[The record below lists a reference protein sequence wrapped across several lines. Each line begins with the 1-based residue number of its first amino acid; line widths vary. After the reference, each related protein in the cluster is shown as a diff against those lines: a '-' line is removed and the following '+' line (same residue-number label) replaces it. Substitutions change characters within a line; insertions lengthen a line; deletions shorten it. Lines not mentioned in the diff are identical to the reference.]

1 MIRKTMQFFHQ
12 SLLSEARKVVSG
24 VLRSAA
30 LLCVAACVLPR
41 TVHADVQK
49 QAVYEG
55 DSLIWRCQLL
65 GETGTYTDGPSYTM
79 HFSVLDLP
87 TSENRSLAICKGDT
101 LLWNCMQLWTADEY
115 KDTTWYVEFPTMA
128 KTYHRLNLQ
137 VVEAIANPVENQT
150 ICEGDTL
157 LWRCRKLYKA
167 GTYKDTVK
175 SLLCPSCDSAY
186 YELHLSLKE
195 PTVNPAENITMILGE
210 TLLWRC
216 KMIECNAV
224 GEFVYKD
231 TTYEGSCP
239 DELYQ
244 LNLTVNEFKAEEIES
259 DLVICAADTL
269 LWRCQLLYETGTYHD
284 TLKSVLYPAYDS
296 VHYTLNLSVLKD
308 SVAPVEVKYLAPGE
322 SYEWKDGNTYDAAGE
337 YAYQTHYES
346 GCDSILFRL
355 QVVKYDSTALTS
367 CNGDTVLWRCFEAY
381 ETKIYRDTVR
391 EASMFSDGEYVKE
404 LYILNFTF
412 HGEPVDSVKDEI
424 ATAIPYLWRGQSL
437 EENGTYRD
445 TVYTVPVDNSSCID
459 SLFTLNLKIELAK
472 DSLEEVTLCN
482 GDTLLWRCQQ
492 VYATGEYTDT
502 LFYPS
507 GNDSIR
513 FTLNLSVLKDS
524 VAPVEVKYLAPGES
538 YEWKDGNT
546 YDAAGEYAY
555 QTHYESGCDSILFRL
570 QVVKYDSTALTS
582 CNGDTVLWRCFE
594 AYETK
599 IYRDTVREA
608 SMFSDG
614 EYVKE
619 LYILNFT
626 FHGEPVDSVKD
637 EIATAIPYLWRGQSL
652 EENGTYRD
660 TVYTVPVD
668 NSSCIDSLFT
678 LNLKI
683 ELAKDSLEEVT
694 LCNGDTLLWR
704 CQQVYATGEYT
715 DTLFYPSGNDSIRF
729 TLNLTVL
736 KDSVAPVE
744 VKYLAPGESYEW
756 KDGNTYDA
764 AGEYAYQ
771 THYESG
777 CDSILF
783 RLQVVKYDSTA
794 LTSCNGDTVL
804 WRCFEAYETKIYR
817 DTVREASMFSDG
829 EYVKELY
836 ILNFTFHGEPV
847 DSVKDEIATA
857 IPYLWRGQSLE
868 ENGTYRDTVYTVPG
882 DNSSCIDSLFT
893 LNLKIELAKDSLEEV
908 TLCNGDTLLWRC
920 QLVYATGE
928 YTDTLFYEPSG
939 NDSIRF
945 TLNLTVNMD
954 SVAPLLV
961 ETLVPGDSVTW
972 FAEDGSLATY
982 KEAGEHLYQS
992 QYESGC
998 DSVLHRLRIVLFD
1011 STFVSKCDGETYEWR
1026 ERVFDRDTIVR
1037 DTVRAVSI
1045 FEPYEEYDKEY
1056 YILNFDFHAAAVD
1069 SVLNDTI
1076 SNEALPYLWRGEER
1090 WGASLS
1096 VDTTYI
1102 ENHYYP
1108 DESECIDTVFTL
1120 NLHVDVVD
1128 SVVLADTLCRGDT
1141 LLWRCQQ
1148 IYESGA
1154 YYDTLRYPS
1163 GNDSLRYVLRVVV
1176 QKDSVAELEQVIL
1189 CNGDSLLWYDPLT
1202 EAKTTYLKTPGHYT
1216 CQTHYEPTM
1225 YQESLGLEGCD
1236 SVFHELVLIIRTM
1249 KDTTMNDTI
1258 CYDPEHPTYTWRS
1271 WRDTTCQIPTSDIE
1285 SKWYTFT
1292 DSVRYAG
1299 TTDCDSVRYTMNVF
1313 VRRTEGRNFYTTD
1326 SLCASDGNVPT
1337 EYEWTIA
1344 EDGNRVKHIVLT
1356 AEERARQGKFIVE
1369 RKDTVRYL
1377 PTGKGY
1383 ECDSAYYTLN
1393 LYVFRAMLNP
1403 NDPEKLDTLVTDTT
1417 LCYSDE
1423 MEWYGQTYNADGPY
1437 FHTIKYANTDCD
1449 SITCRLQLHYYTR
1462 PTDTTTISL
1471 LRCKGEPEEK
1481 IGNVVI
1487 HTDESRTYLDST
1499 YYPNT
1504 QCVNSYTKYVVTVLE
1519 KEADRDTTVVMCHGG
1534 SYYWELSGEEYTAP
1548 GTYST
1553 TIPYT
1558 RRSSCDSVTVNLHL
1572 EEIVLDSVF
1581 DEPQYICNGES
1592 YTWSRTG
1599 LTYDQTGIYRSEIV
1613 KSQGGCDSV
1622 YYILILDQQPPKQYL
1637 DTTVYICGS
1646 AGEFTWDFNGKTYS
1660 VSGEYKDTL
1669 RSPQGCDLVA
1679 ATLHLKMQPL
1689 TVGVDTT
1696 ATIYTDQTF
1705 TWDRSGE
1712 TYSAAGTYEYIPQYI
1727 ASGCDSIVHTL
1738 TLIVKDVQSLYVDIY
1753 DTVCAGT
1760 VYDSDHVINEYT
1772 QWSVTDEIT
1781 RPDGVRIDS
1790 VTRYYVEVFDESFPQ
1805 DLFSAVVASCG
1816 LAVNVEAATLMLDEY
1831 ADNDPKHAAIENIT
1845 WKYREP
1851 NGSWQTID
1859 DYAPALSGNVSSIEV
1874 MCEVTTECSTV
1885 SEQAVVSVGTRATWE
1900 TFTEYDL
1907 LPVISKY
1914 NGTLLMVDIDAV
1926 CEKFGW
1932 TNGVEIKQEDVE
1944 WYERIGAIDNLSH
1957 PDPTDPKDM
1966 PLQKWGYY
1974 LTSMQSGDYYAII
1987 KGKLEA
1993 EVDDCGVWARTM
2005 VAEVTSPVQL
2015 QPNVAHAN
2023 ATVTVTGLTSQATM
2037 SIVDIYGNPE
2047 RTAVAVTGTFVAPAS
2062 AGTYFVEITDRD
2074 GSVYHRTLIVC
2085 P

>member
-1 MIRKTMQFFHQ
+1 M
-12 SLLSEARKVVSG
+12 
-24 VLRSAA
+24 LRSAA
-30 LLCVAACVLPR
+30 LLCVVACMLPR

-101 LLWNCMQLWTADEY
+101 LLWNCMQLWAAGEY
-115 KDTTWYVEFPTMA
+115 KDTTWYDEFPTMA
-128 KTYHRLNLQ
+128 KIYHRLNLQ

-157 LWRCRKLYKA
+157 LWRCQKLYEA
-167 GTYKDTVK
+167 GTYHDTVK
-175 SLLCPSCDSAY
+175 SLLCPSCDSVY

-195 PTVNPAENITMILGE
+195 PTVHPAENITMILGD

-216 KMIECNAV
+216 KMIVCNAVGESVYKDTTYDGSCPDEVYQLNLTVNEFEAEEVELDLEICAADTLLWRCQLLYEAGTYKDTVKSLLYPSCDSVHYELHLSLKEPTVHPAENITMILGDTLLWRCKMIACNAV

-231 TTYEGSCP
+231 TTYAGSCP
-239 DELYQ
+239 DEVYQ
-244 LNLTVNEFKAEEIES
+244 LNLQVDAFVVTEVEESAVVCAGDTLLWRCMALYEAGEYRDTLKSMRYPEYDSVHYVMTLSLATADEIHESATIVVGDTLLWRCLQIPGES
-259 DLVICAADTL
+259 DGVEEYRDTVLSVSGCPEKIYILTLTIDKPEAVNVVEEYTICGKDTL

-284 TLKSVLYPAYDS
+284 TLKSLLYPAYDS
-296 VHYTLNLSVLKD
+296 VHYTLNLTVLKD

-322 SYEWKDGNTYDAAGE
+322 SHYWIDGNTYAAAGE
-337 YAYQTHYES
+337 YSYQTHYES

-367 CNGDTVLWRCFEAY
+367 CDGDTVLWRCFEAC
-381 ETKIYRDTVR
+381 ETKIYSDTVR
-391 EASMFSDGEYVKE
+391 EASIFGDGEYVKE
-404 LYILNFTF
+404 VYVLNFTF

-437 EENGTYRD
+437 TENGTYHD
-445 TVYTVPVDNSSCID
+445 TVYTVPGDNSSCID

-472 DSLEEVTLCN
+472 DSLEKVTLCN

-502 LFYPS
+502 LFY
-507 GNDSIR
+507 
-513 FTLNLSVLKDS
+513 
-524 VAPVEVKYLAPGES
+524 E
-538 YEWKDGNT
+538 
-546 YDAAGEYAY
+546 
-555 QTHYESGCDSILFRL
+555 
-570 QVVKYDSTALTS
+570 
-582 CNGDTVLWRCFE
+582 
-594 AYETK
+594 
-599 IYRDTVREA
+599 
-608 SMFSDG
+608 
-614 EYVKE
+614 
-619 LYILNFT
+619 
-626 FHGEPVDSVKD
+626 
-637 EIATAIPYLWRGQSL
+637 
-652 EENGTYRD
+652 
-660 TVYTVPVD
+660 
-668 NSSCIDSLFT
+668 
-678 LNLKI
+678 
-683 ELAKDSLEEVT
+683 
-694 LCNGDTLLWR
+694 
-704 CQQVYATGEYT
+704 
-715 DTLFYPSGNDSIRF
+715 PSGNDSIRF

-744 VKYLAPGESYEW
+744 VKYLAPGYSYEW
-756 KDGNTYDA
+756 KDGNTYAA
-764 AGEYAYQ
+764 AGEYSYQ

-794 LTSCNGDTVL
+794 LTSCDGDTVL
-804 WRCFEAYETKIYR
+804 WRCFEACETKIYS
-817 DTVREASMFSDG
+817 DTVREASIFGDG
-829 EYVKELY
+829 EYVKEVY
-836 ILNFTFHGEPV
+836 VLNFTFHGEPV

-857 IPYLWRGQSLE
+857 IPYLWRGQSLT

-920 QLVYATGE
+920 QQVYATGE
-928 YTDTLFYEPSG
+928 YTDALFYEPSG

-945 TLNLTVNMD
+945 TLKLTVNMD

-961 ETLVPGDSVTW
+961 DTLVPGESVPW

-982 KEAGEHLYQS
+982 QEAGEHLYQS

-1011 STFVSKCDGETYEWR
+1011 SIFVSNCNGETYEWR

-1037 DTVRAVSI
+1037 DTVRALSI

-1102 ENHYYP
+1102 DNHYYP

-1148 IYESGA
+1148 IYESGS

-1202 EAKTTYLKTPGHYT
+1202 EAKTTYLKTSGHYT

-1225 YQESLGLEGCD
+1225 YQKALGQDGCD
-1236 SVFHELVLIIRTM
+1236 SVFHELVLIVRTM

-1258 CYDPEHPTYTWRS
+1258 CYDPENPTYTWRS
-1271 WRDTTCQIPTSDIE
+1271 WRDTTCQIPTTDIE

-1356 AEERARQGKFIVE
+1356 AEERARHGKFIVE

-1377 PTGKGY
+1377 PTSKGY

-1393 LYVFRAMLNP
+1393 LYIFRPMINP

-1423 MEWYGQTYNADGPY
+1423 MEWYGQTYNADGTY

-1471 LRCKGEPEEK
+1471 LRCKGEQEEK

-1487 HTDESRTYLDST
+1487 QTDESRTYLDST

-1592 YTWSRTG
+1592 YTWPRTG

-1646 AGEFTWDFNGKTYS
+1646 TGEFTWDFNGKTYS

-1696 ATIYTDQTF
+1696 VTIYTDQTF
-1705 TWDRSGE
+1705 TWYRNGE
-1712 TYSAAGTYEYIPQYI
+1712 TYSTAGTYEYVPKYTV
-1727 ASGCDSIVHTL
+1727 SDCDSIIHTL
-1738 TLIVKDVQSLYVDIY
+1738 TLIVKDVQTVDATKY

-1760 VYDSDHVINEYT
+1760 VYDSDHVINAYT
-1772 QWSVTDEIT
+1772 EWSVTDEIT
-1781 RPDGVRIDS
+1781 RPDGVRVDS
-1790 VTRYYVEVFDESFPQ
+1790 ITHFYIEVFDESFPQ

-1816 LAVNVEAATLMLDEY
+1816 LAVNVEAATLMLGEY
-1831 ADNDPKHAAIENIT
+1831 ADNAPKHAAIENIT

-1859 DYAPALSGNVSSIEV
+1859 DYSPALSGNVSSIEV

-1926 CEKFGW
+1926 CAKFGW

-1993 EVDDCGVWARTM
+1993 EIGDCGVWARTM

>member
-1 MIRKTMQFFHQ
+1 MQFFHQ

-30 LLCVAACVLPR
+30 LLCVVACVLPR

-65 GETGTYTDGPSYTM
+65 GETGTYTDGPLYTM

-101 LLWNCMQLWTADEY
+101 LLWNCMRLWTAGEY
-115 KDTTWYVEFPTMA
+115 KDTTWYEEFPTMA

-137 VVEAIANPVENQT
+137 VVEAITNPVENQT

-157 LWRCRKLYKA
+157 LWRCQKLYKA

-210 TLLWRC
+210 MLLWRC

-239 DELYQ
+239 DEVYQ
-244 LNLTVNEFKAEEIES
+244 LNLKVNEFEAEEVES

-284 TLKSVLYPAYDS
+284 TLKSMLYPAYDS
-296 VHYTLNLSVLKD
+296 VHYTLNLTMQKD

-322 SYEWKDGNTYDAAGE
+322 SYDWIDGNTYAAAGE

-367 CNGDTVLWRCFEAY
+367 CDGDTVLWRCFEAY

-391 EASMFSDGEYVKE
+391 EASIFGDGEYVKE
-404 LYILNFTF
+404 LY
-412 HGEPVDSVKDEI
+412 V
-424 ATAIPYLWRGQSL
+424 
-437 EENGTYRD
+437 
-445 TVYTVPVDNSSCID
+445 
-459 SLFTLNLKIELAK
+459 
-472 DSLEEVTLCN
+472 
-482 GDTLLWRCQQ
+482 
-492 VYATGEYTDT
+492 
-502 LFYPS
+502 
-507 GNDSIR
+507 
-513 FTLNLSVLKDS
+513 
-524 VAPVEVKYLAPGES
+524 
-538 YEWKDGNT
+538 
-546 YDAAGEYAY
+546 
-555 QTHYESGCDSILFRL
+555 
-570 QVVKYDSTALTS
+570 
-582 CNGDTVLWRCFE
+582 
-594 AYETK
+594 
-599 IYRDTVREA
+599 
-608 SMFSDG
+608 
-614 EYVKE
+614 
-619 LYILNFT
+619 
-626 FHGEPVDSVKD
+626 
-637 EIATAIPYLWRGQSL
+637 
-652 EENGTYRD
+652 
-660 TVYTVPVD
+660 
-668 NSSCIDSLFT
+668 
-678 LNLKI
+678 
-683 ELAKDSLEEVT
+683 
-694 LCNGDTLLWR
+694 
-704 CQQVYATGEYT
+704 
-715 DTLFYPSGNDSIRF
+715 
-729 TLNLTVL
+729 
-736 KDSVAPVE
+736 
-744 VKYLAPGESYEW
+744 
-756 KDGNTYDA
+756 
-764 AGEYAYQ
+764 
-771 THYESG
+771 
-777 CDSILF
+777 
-783 RLQVVKYDSTA
+783 
-794 LTSCNGDTVL
+794 
-804 WRCFEAYETKIYR
+804 
-817 DTVREASMFSDG
+817 
-829 EYVKELY
+829 
-836 ILNFTFHGEPV
+836 LNFTFHGEPV

-920 QLVYATGE
+920 QQVYAAGE
-928 YTDTLFYEPSG
+928 YTDTLFYPSGNDSIRFTLNLTVLKDSVAPVEVKYLAPGESYEWKDGNTYAAAGEYAYQTHYESGCDSILFRLQVVKYDSTALTSCDGDTVLWRCFEACETKIYRDTVREASIFSDGEYVKELYVLNFTFHGEPVDSVKDEIATAIPYLWRGQSIEENGTYRDTVYTVPGDNSSCIDSLFTLNLKIELAKDSLEEVTLCNGDTLLWRCQQVYAAGEYTDTLFYPSG

-961 ETLVPGDSVTW
+961 ETLVPGDSVIW

-992 QYESGC
+992 QHESGC

-1011 STFVSKCDGETYEWR
+1011 STFVSNCNGETYEWR

-1337 EYEWTIA
+1337 EYEWVIA

-1403 NDPEKLDTLVTDTT
+1403 NNPEKLDTLVTDTT

-1423 MEWYGQTYNADGPY
+1423 IEWYGQTYNADGPY

-1669 RSPQGCDLVA
+1669 RSAQGCDLVA

-1712 TYSAAGTYEYIPQYI
+1712 TYSAAGTYEYIPQYTV
-1727 ASGCDSIVHTL
+1727 SGCDSIVHTL
-1738 TLIVKDVQSLYVDIY
+1738 TLIVKDVQTVDTAIY

-1760 VYDSDHVINEYT
+1760 VYDSDHVINAYT
-1772 QWSVTDEIT
+1772 EWSVTDEIT
-1781 RPDGVRIDS
+1781 RPDGVRVDSITHFHID
-1790 VTRYYVEVFDESFPQ
+1790 VFDESFPQ

-1816 LAVNVEAATLMLDEY
+1816 LAVNVETATLMLDEY
-1831 ADNDPKHAAIENIT
+1831 AGNDPKHAAIENIT
-1845 WKYREP
+1845 WKYREQ

>member
-1 MIRKTMQFFHQ
+1 M
-12 SLLSEARKVVSG
+12 
-24 VLRSAA
+24 LRSAA
-30 LLCVAACVLPR
+30 LLCVVACVLPR

-101 LLWNCMQLWTADEY
+101 LLWNCMQLWTAGEY
-115 KDTTWYVEFPTMA
+115 KDTTWYDEFPTMA

-137 VVEAIANPVENQT
+137 VVEAIVNPVENQT

-157 LWRCRKLYKA
+157 LWRCQKLYKA

-239 DELYQ
+239 DEVYQ
-244 LNLTVNEFKAEEIES
+244 LNLKVNEFEAEEVES

-284 TLKSVLYPAYDS
+284 TLKSMLYPAYDS
-296 VHYTLNLSVLKD
+296 VHYTLNLTMQKD

-322 SYEWKDGNTYDAAGE
+322 SYEWKDGNTYAAAGE

-367 CNGDTVLWRCFEAY
+367 CDGDTVLWRCFEAC

-391 EASMFSDGEYVKE
+391 EASIFGDGEYVKE
-404 LYILNFTF
+404 LYVLNFTF

-437 EENGTYRD
+437 TENGTYRD
-445 TVYTVPVDNSSCID
+445 TVYTVPGDNSSCID

-482 GDTLLWRCQQ
+482 GDTLLWRCQL

-513 FTLNLSVLKDS
+513 FTLNLTVLKDS

-546 YDAAGEYAY
+546 YAAAGEYAY

-582 CNGDTVLWRCFE
+582 CDGDTVLWRCFE
-594 AYETK
+594 ACETK

-608 SMFSDG
+608 SIFGDG

-619 LYILNFT
+619 LYVLNFT

-652 EENGTYRD
+652 TENGTYRD
-660 TVYTVPVD
+660 TVYTVPGD

-729 TLNLTVL
+729 TLNLTV
-736 KDSVAPVE
+736 
-744 VKYLAPGESYEW
+744 
-756 KDGNTYDA
+756 
-764 AGEYAYQ
+764 
-771 THYESG
+771 
-777 CDSILF
+777 
-783 RLQVVKYDSTA
+783 
-794 LTSCNGDTVL
+794 
-804 WRCFEAYETKIYR
+804 
-817 DTVREASMFSDG
+817 
-829 EYVKELY
+829 
-836 ILNFTFHGEPV
+836 
-847 DSVKDEIATA
+847 
-857 IPYLWRGQSLE
+857 
-868 ENGTYRDTVYTVPG
+868 
-882 DNSSCIDSLFT
+882 
-893 LNLKIELAKDSLEEV
+893 
-908 TLCNGDTLLWRC
+908 
-920 QLVYATGE
+920 
-928 YTDTLFYEPSG
+928 
-939 NDSIRF
+939 
-945 TLNLTVNMD
+945 NMD

-961 ETLVPGDSVTW
+961 ETLVPGDSVIW

-992 QYESGC
+992 QHESGC

-1011 STFVSKCDGETYEWR
+1011 STFVSNCNGETYEWR

-1313 VRRTEGRNFYTTD
+1313 VRRTEGRNFVTTD

-1377 PTGKGY
+1377 PTSKGY

-1553 TIPYT
+1553 TIPYA

-1712 TYSAAGTYEYIPQYI
+1712 TYSAAGTYEYIPQYT

-1738 TLIVKDVQSLYVDIY
+1738 TLIVKDVQTVNATKY

-1760 VYDSDHVINEYT
+1760 VYDSDHVINAYT
-1772 QWSVTDEIT
+1772 EWSVTTEIT
-1781 RPDGVRIDS
+1781 RPDGVRVDS
-1790 VTRYYVEVFDESFPQ
+1790 ITHFYIEVFDESFPQ

-1900 TFTEYDL
+1900 SFTEYDL

-1987 KGKLEA
+1987 KGQLEA

-2005 VAEVTSPVQL
+2005 VAEVNSPVQL

-2023 ATVTVTGLTSQATM
+2023 TTVTVTGLTSQATM

>member
-1 MIRKTMQFFHQ
+1 MQFFHQ

-30 LLCVAACVLPR
+30 LLCVVACVLPR

-65 GETGTYTDGPSYTM
+65 GETGTYTDGPLYTM

-101 LLWNCMQLWTADEY
+101 LLWNCMRLWTAGEY
-115 KDTTWYVEFPTMA
+115 KDTTWYEEFPTMA

-137 VVEAIANPVENQT
+137 VVEAITNPVENQT

-157 LWRCRKLYKA
+157 LWRCQKLYKA

-210 TLLWRC
+210 MLLWRC

-239 DELYQ
+239 DEVYQ
-244 LNLTVNEFKAEEIES
+244 LNLKVNEFEAEEVES

-284 TLKSVLYPAYDS
+284 TLKSMLYPAYDS
-296 VHYTLNLSVLKD
+296 VHYTLNLTMQKD

-322 SYEWKDGNTYDAAGE
+322 SYDWIDGNTYAAAGE

-367 CNGDTVLWRCFEAY
+367 CDGDTVLWRCFEAY

-391 EASMFSDGEYVKE
+391 EASIFGDGEYVKE
-404 LYILNFTF
+404 LYVLNFTF

-445 TVYTVPVDNSSCID
+445 TVYTVP
-459 SLFTLNLKIELAK
+459 
-472 DSLEEVTLCN
+472 
-482 GDTLLWRCQQ
+482 G
-492 VYATGEYTDT
+492 
-502 LFYPS
+502 
-507 GNDSIR
+507 
-513 FTLNLSVLKDS
+513 
-524 VAPVEVKYLAPGES
+524 
-538 YEWKDGNT
+538 
-546 YDAAGEYAY
+546 
-555 QTHYESGCDSILFRL
+555 
-570 QVVKYDSTALTS
+570 
-582 CNGDTVLWRCFE
+582 
-594 AYETK
+594 
-599 IYRDTVREA
+599 
-608 SMFSDG
+608 
-614 EYVKE
+614 
-619 LYILNFT
+619 
-626 FHGEPVDSVKD
+626 
-637 EIATAIPYLWRGQSL
+637 
-652 EENGTYRD
+652 
-660 TVYTVPVD
+660 D

-756 KDGNTYDA
+756 KDGNTYAA

-794 LTSCNGDTVL
+794 LTSCDGDTVL
-804 WRCFEAYETKIYR
+804 WRCFEACETKIYR
-817 DTVREASMFSDG
+817 DTVREASIFSDG

-836 ILNFTFHGEPV
+836 VLNFTFHGEPV

-857 IPYLWRGQSLE
+857 IPYLWRGQSIE

-920 QLVYATGE
+920 QQVYAAGE
-928 YTDTLFYEPSG
+928 YTDTLFYPSG

-961 ETLVPGDSVTW
+961 ETLVPGDSVIW

-992 QYESGC
+992 QHESGC

-1011 STFVSKCDGETYEWR
+1011 STFVSNCNGETYEWR

-1337 EYEWTIA
+1337 EYEWVIA

-1403 NDPEKLDTLVTDTT
+1403 NNPEKLDTLVTDTT

-1423 MEWYGQTYNADGPY
+1423 IEWYGQTYNADGPY

-1669 RSPQGCDLVA
+1669 RSAQGCDLVA

-1712 TYSAAGTYEYIPQYI
+1712 TYSAAGTYEYIPQYTV
-1727 ASGCDSIVHTL
+1727 SGCDSIVHTL
-1738 TLIVKDVQSLYVDIY
+1738 TLIVKDVQTVDTAIY

-1760 VYDSDHVINEYT
+1760 VYDSDHVINAYT
-1772 QWSVTDEIT
+1772 EWSVTDEIT
-1781 RPDGVRIDS
+1781 RPDGVRVDSITHFHID
-1790 VTRYYVEVFDESFPQ
+1790 VFDESFPQ

-1816 LAVNVEAATLMLDEY
+1816 LAVNVETATLMLDEY
-1831 ADNDPKHAAIENIT
+1831 AGNDPKHAAIENIT
-1845 WKYREP
+1845 WKYREQ

>member
-1 MIRKTMQFFHQ
+1 M
-12 SLLSEARKVVSG
+12 
-24 VLRSAA
+24 LRGTA
-30 LLCVAACVLPR
+30 LLCVAACMLPGAVR
-41 TVHADVQK
+41 ADVQK

-87 TSENRSLAICKGDT
+87 TSDNRSLAICKGDT
-101 LLWNCMQLWTADEY
+101 LLWNCMRLWTADEY
-115 KDTTWYVEFPTMA
+115 KDTTWYEEFPTMA

-137 VVEAIANPVENQT
+137 VVEAIVNPVEDQT

-157 LWRCRKLYKA
+157 LWRCQKLYKE

-186 YELHLSLKE
+186 YELHLNLKE
-195 PTVNPAENITMILGE
+195 PTLNPAENITMILGE

-231 TTYEGSCP
+231 TTYDESCP
-239 DELYQ
+239 DEVYQ
-244 LNLTVNEFKAEEIES
+244 LNLTVNEFEAEEVES

-284 TLKSVLYPAYDS
+284 TLKSMLYPAYDS
-296 VHYTLNLSVLKD
+296 VHYTLNLTMQKD

-367 CNGDTVLWRCFEAY
+367 CDGDTVLWRCFEAY

-391 EASMFSDGEYVKE
+391 EASIFGDGEYVKE
-404 LYILNFTF
+404 LYVLNFTF

-437 EENGTYRD
+437 TENGTYRD
-445 TVYTVPVDNSSCID
+445 TVYTVP
-459 SLFTLNLKIELAK
+459 
-472 DSLEEVTLCN
+472 
-482 GDTLLWRCQQ
+482 G
-492 VYATGEYTDT
+492 
-502 LFYPS
+502 
-507 GNDSIR
+507 
-513 FTLNLSVLKDS
+513 
-524 VAPVEVKYLAPGES
+524 
-538 YEWKDGNT
+538 
-546 YDAAGEYAY
+546 
-555 QTHYESGCDSILFRL
+555 
-570 QVVKYDSTALTS
+570 
-582 CNGDTVLWRCFE
+582 
-594 AYETK
+594 
-599 IYRDTVREA
+599 
-608 SMFSDG
+608 
-614 EYVKE
+614 
-619 LYILNFT
+619 
-626 FHGEPVDSVKD
+626 
-637 EIATAIPYLWRGQSL
+637 
-652 EENGTYRD
+652 
-660 TVYTVPVD
+660 D

-744 VKYLAPGESYEW
+744 VKYLAPGESYDW

-794 LTSCNGDTVL
+794 LTSCDGDTVL

-817 DTVREASMFSDG
+817 DTVREASIFGDG

-857 IPYLWRGQSLE
+857 IPYLWRGRSIE

-920 QLVYATGE
+920 QQVYAAGE
-928 YTDTLFYEPSG
+928 YTDTLFYPSG

-1011 STFVSKCDGETYEWR
+1011 STFVSNCNGETYEWR

-1037 DTVRAVSI
+1037 DTVRSVSI

-1337 EYEWTIA
+1337 EYEWVIA

-1377 PTGKGY
+1377 PTSKGY

-1669 RSPQGCDLVA
+1669 RSAQGCDLVA

-1696 ATIYTDQTF
+1696 AAIYTDQTF

-1790 VTRYYVEVFDESFPQ
+1790 VTRYYVDVFDESLPQ

-1831 ADNDPKHAAIENIT
+1831 ADNDPKHAAIESIT
-1845 WKYREP
+1845 WKYREQ
-1851 NGSWQTID
+1851 NGSWQTVD

-1900 TFTEYDL
+1900 SFTEYDL